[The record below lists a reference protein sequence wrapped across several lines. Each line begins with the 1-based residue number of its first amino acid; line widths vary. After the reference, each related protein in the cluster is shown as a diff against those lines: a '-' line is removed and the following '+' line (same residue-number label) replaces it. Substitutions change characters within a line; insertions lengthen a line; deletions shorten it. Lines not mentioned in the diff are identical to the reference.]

1 MNGAL
6 RKGTFCSV
14 VSALVFGFTPVL
26 ASITFDMGSNAMTL
40 TFYRNALAV
49 PVLLVIL
56 LLRKVDLRIG
66 LKDFLVLAAVSAV
79 FSATTTYILYDAYE
93 YIGVGL
99 STTLHFL
106 YPVFTVLFGWVLF
119 KKKPDKAR
127 IFALIL
133 ATAGIA
139 LATGEG
145 GGFCGKGNRTCCG
158 FCSDLCGISSGN
170 RAYCRRKDGF
180 DEIHVLYV
188 HC

>member
-79 FSATTTYILYDAYE
+79 SVSYTHL
-93 YIGVGL
+93 
-99 STTLHFL
+99 TL
-106 YPVFTVLFGWVLF
+106 PT
-119 KKKPDKAR
+119 
-127 IFALIL
+127 I
-133 ATAGIA
+133 
-139 LATGEG
+139 
-145 GGFCGKGNRTCCG
+145 
-158 FCSDLCGISSGN
+158 CS
-170 RAYCRRKDGF
+170 
-180 DEIHVLYV
+180 V
-188 HC
+188 